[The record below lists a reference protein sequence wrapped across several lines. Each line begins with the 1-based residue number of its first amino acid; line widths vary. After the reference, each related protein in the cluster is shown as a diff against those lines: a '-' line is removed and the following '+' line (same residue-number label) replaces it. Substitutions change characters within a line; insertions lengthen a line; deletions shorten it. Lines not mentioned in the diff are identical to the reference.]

1 MMGNVFKFE
10 NGLTLEV
17 IVDVFG
23 TNRKQSDW
31 GAKGLRAHI
40 KNADT
45 CEQYDFDFY
54 CGSGWK
60 EEPTAKAVLESV
72 LDECCGFTYCDNIN
86 DFVADYGYED
96 FNKAQKAYK
105 ACKKQYKKM
114 VRVCGDVDFCDLYN
128 ELNEQ

>member
-17 IVDVFG
+17 IVDIFG
-23 TNRKQSDW
+23 TNRKESDW

-60 EEPTAKAVLESV
+60 EEPTADSVLECVLSGCCDYYEQSV
-72 LDECCGFTYCDNIN
+72 GEF
-86 DFVADYGYED
+86 ARDYGYED
-96 FNKAQKAYK
+96 YDKAKKVLKALRK
-105 ACKKQYKKM
+105 ERKNM
-114 VRVCGDVDFCDLYN
+114 VRVCGDVDFCDMYN